1 MLFQTTVG
9 KQIGSK
15 VDGGLHKDLQT
26 EQSVHEGKGKPFLR
40 FSIPLCKGKGYTQGK
55 ELNKGHCSCV
65 TVDSL
70 PFLQQTEIKA
80 SWVMQLA
87 LHSSA
92 RLILNKPLGWSA
104 LLPFPTD
111 HPGSFVWRTHFVLNS
126 WPFLLVTLLN
136 SSPAGRQQRVGRR
149 RPKMVKPG
157 EQDLRVVQEEGWGER
172 SQYS

>member
-92 RLILNKPLGWSA
+92 RLISNKPLGWSA

-111 HPGSFVWRTHFVLNS
+111 HPGSFV
-126 WPFLLVTLLN
+126 
-136 SSPAGRQQRVGRR
+136 
-149 RPKMVKPG
+149 
-157 EQDLRVVQEEGWGER
+157 
-172 SQYS
+172 